1 MEWWPGLRKEKDG
14 HPAPSP
20 GARTSGVE
28 LKLRAIPSLREN
40 HRWAC
45 NVRSGFILKESQA
58 APKKLMLKT
67 NIKTSRRVLPEILP
81 KVVLDSFPPTANAVT
96 PTNGVTDTK
105 NAIFQR

>member
-1 MEWWPGLRKEKDG
+1 
-14 HPAPSP
+14 
-20 GARTSGVE
+20 VE
-28 LKLRAIPSLREN
+28 LKLRAIPSLRKN

-67 NIKTSRRVLPEILP
+67 NIKTQSPSIAG
-81 KVVLDSFPPTANAVT
+81 DSAESCARFLPPTANAVT
-96 PTNGVTDTK
+96 PTNGVTETK